1 MKIALVSPYDYP
13 YPGGVTE
20 HIAALDQHFRALG
33 HTTRIIAASSTDE
46 DVLGNHVIKVSGAV
60 SPIPFSGSTARITP
74 SPLVYRR
81 VKQILQQ
88 EKFDVVHVHEP
99 SVPVLSL
106 TVLRHSHALN
116 VGTFHAYRESN
127 PVYEVMGRLIKRALN
142 RLDGRICVSE
152 AVREYISHYFP
163 GDYVIIPNGI
173 DCARFS
179 SPEIR
184 PIERFNDG
192 RPNILFVGRMEKRKG
207 FRHLMRAY
215 PYVKQSLP
223 EARLIVVG
231 AFGDKDKA
239 PFIRYART
247 HKLRGIHF
255 VGYVSPEELPR
266 YYRTATVFCAPSTG
280 FESFGIV
287 LLEAMAAGVPIV
299 ASDIAGYRSVLEDCA
314 EGFLIPPGDAQAI
327 ARALVKLLQDPTLRA
342 QMSER
347 GKHKATQYDW
357 SIIAQRVLAYYDEL
371 IATHQAEPIGS
382 PGSKRRLVRVRRL
395 LNWATQTSDRSAGI
409 LI

>member
-1 MKIALVSPYDYP
+1 
-13 YPGGVTE
+13 
-20 HIAALDQHFRALG
+20 
-33 HTTRIIAASSTDE
+33 
-46 DVLGNHVIKVSGAV
+46 
-60 SPIPFSGSTARITP
+60 
-74 SPLVYRR
+74 
-81 VKQILQQ
+81 
-88 EKFDVVHVHEP
+88 
-99 SVPVLSL
+99 
-106 TVLRHSHALN
+106 
-116 VGTFHAYRESN
+116 
-127 PVYEVMGRLIKRALN
+127 
-142 RLDGRICVSE
+142 
-152 AVREYISHYFP
+152 
-163 GDYVIIPNGI
+163 
-173 DCARFS
+173 
-179 SPEIR
+179 
-184 PIERFNDG
+184 
-192 RPNILFVGRMEKRKG
+192 MEKRKG